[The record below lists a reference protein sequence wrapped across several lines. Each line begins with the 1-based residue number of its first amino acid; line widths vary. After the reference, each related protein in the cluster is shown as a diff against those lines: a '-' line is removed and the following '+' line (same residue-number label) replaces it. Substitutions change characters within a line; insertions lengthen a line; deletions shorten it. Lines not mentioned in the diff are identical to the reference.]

1 MSCDF
6 NSELIGA
13 YHDGELDPAQK
24 AAVEE
29 HLKVCASCAALLE
42 QMRSLSRRARD
53 PGLYYEAPAYLEAR
67 IRGALRAE
75 LPKELPHR
83 AQASGS
89 FWKWAALAAC
99 LALAAGLL
107 WNTRGNSAQ
116 KTIADAVVASHIRSL
131 LATHLFDVPSEDR
144 HTVKPWFDG
153 KIDFSP
159 DVKDL
164 ASSGF
169 RLVGGRLD
177 YLQSRPV
184 AALVFQ
190 RRLHVIN
197 LFVWPSDEGAVKP
210 GVIGSQQGYNVVHW
224 NTAGMTYWAVADI
237 PAAELQQFGELYQ
250 K

>member
-1 MSCDF
+1 MNCDF
-6 NSELIGA
+6 DSELIGA
-13 YHDGELDPAQK
+13 YHDGELDPAQR
-24 AAVEE
+24 AEVEG
-29 HLKVCASCAALLE
+29 HLQGCASCAASLE
-42 QMRSLSRRARD
+42 GMRSLSTRARAAGVYHE
-53 PGLYYEAPAYLEAR
+53 PPAYLEAR
-67 IRGALRAE
+67 VRGALR
-75 LPKELPHR
+75 KEVPVR

-177 YLQSRPV
+177 YLQNRPV

-197 LFVWPSDEGAVKP
+197 LFVWPSGEGAAKP
-210 GVIGSQQGYNVVHW
+210 AVIGSQQGYNVVHW
-224 NTAGMTYWAVADI
+224 NTTGMTYWAVADI
-237 PAAELQQFGELYQ
+237 PAAELEQFGELYQ